1 MLFPDPSLRAAQQG
15 FEMLKV
21 ICSHGEQSI
30 VESPGGGGGA
40 SLFCFQGS
48 ALNMGQA
55 TILSSPSH
63 TS

>member
-30 VESPGGGGGA
+30 VESPGGGGRGVPLLFPGLGPEHGA
-40 SLFCFQGS
+40 GNDSQFS
-48 ALNMGQA
+48 
-55 TILSSPSH
+55 
-63 TS
+63 